1 MAIYKNK
8 DIETNINERGVELG
22 NINVNF
28 YTEDNGTAS
37 IRIKMKKQDG
47 TSIDFNKTDMLPRL
61 DLYAQDGSIFTKE
74 PVDIILADQGLIQY
88 KVSDYVIRH
97 EGKMDCKLFLVN
109 GNESVHV
116 ANFYF
121 VIKDSGITGAVGKE
135 IKVEVLEDMVE
146 KILVD
151 NVDKFKGKDA
161 NPEEVKTLLE
171 PYAENVAKQEF
182 EKLSTAKQVD
192 SEVIHARGS
201 DKSLENRLKNSNYI
215 PTKDEMNTK
224 VIATHYSKKPMVTFI
239 DDDGRTEVLQK
250 WEPIL
255 QEKGNKLTVALVS
268 SWLENKSDT
277 VMQWEDVHRLKEQYG
292 VEFVN
297 HTHEHKHAQQIS
309 DAEVDEEF
317 KKNKEILKREGL
329 THDIIVQP
337 FGENTDSVRR
347 ISRKY
352 AKANVSVKEGI
363 NTLPLDTYRLFRI
376 SLGEDL
382 YTTFEQ
388 YKAILDD
395 AISKNAWV
403 IFKSH
408 SQYTSFNENQLQLII
423 QIIDYCREK
432 GFVEATMEE
441 GLRDRGNLI
450 DVGDYTTRVQ
460 GSDYYILDKEGKI
473 YSNKFGVSYREIGNK
488 GSDINS
494 PISAFDSGTTLE
506 QVYGSK
512 TAGFPDNKAG
522 TLKTYKANSEYY
534 SFQFYFPYENNNVYK
549 RILDRTTLKWG
560 EFVKQNAD
568 FTVTSTKNS
577 LNNTPASEF
586 ILGTTKEIVQTINAS
601 GFPENK
607 AGTLETNRLHPLS
620 YSYQLYYV
628 YDNNHIYKRFYNSTN
643 NWTNW
648 ERIDNTKFNISLR
661 ETVNIVVPA
670 NSIKYVN
677 ITVAGITNYD
687 NVVVTPSSGIEEGLM
702 FNGYISGNNNVRL
715 SLYNTTPNDIT
726 TNRPYKIDIIK
737 NS

>member
-8 DIETNINERGVELG
+8 DIETNINERGAELG

-37 IRIKMKKQDG
+37 IRIKMKKQNG

-61 DLYAQDGSIFTKE
+61 DLYAKDGSIFTNE
-74 PVDIILADQGLIQY
+74 PVDIVLPEQGLIQY
-88 KVSDYVIRH
+88 KVTDYVIRH
-97 EGKMDCKLFLVN
+97 EGKMDCKLFLEN
-109 GNESVHV
+109 GTESVHV

-121 VIKDSGITGAVGKE
+121 VIKDSGITGAIGKE
-135 IKVEVLEDMVE
+135 IHVDILDDKVKKVL
-146 KILVD
+146 LD
-151 NVDKFKGKDA
+151 NVEAFRAD
-161 NPEEVKTLLE
+161 PVET
-171 PYAENVAKQEF
+171 AEHLKPTVINSAKEEF
-182 EKLSTAKQVD
+182 ERLSTAKQVD
-192 SEVIHARGS
+192 SEVINARGS
-201 DKSLENRLKNSNYI
+201 EPTLNSRLTNPNYTPI
-215 PTKDEMNTK
+215 KDETNRQ
-224 VIATHYSKKPMVTFI
+224 VISKSMVKRPMVTFI
-239 DDDGRTEVLQK
+239 DDDGRLEVLQK

-268 SWLENKSDT
+268 SWLENKDANTMS
-277 VMQWEDVHRLKEQYG
+277 WEDVHRLKNQYG

-297 HTHEHKHAQQIS
+297 HTYEHKHAQQIT
-309 DAEVDEEF
+309 DDEVEAEF
-317 KKNKEILKREGL
+317 KQNKKILQREGL

-347 ISRKY
+347 ISRNY

-363 NTLPLDTYRLFRI
+363 NTLPLDTFRLFRI
-376 SLGEDL
+376 TLGEDL

-388 YKAILDD
+388 YKSKLDEAI
-395 AISKNAWV
+395 ATNGWI

-408 SQYTSFNENQLQLII
+408 SQYTSFNENQQQLIR
-423 QIIDYCREK
+423 QIIDYCRANN
-432 GFVEATMEE
+432 FIEATMEE
-441 GLRDRGNLI
+441 GLSDRGNLI

-494 PISAFDSGTTLE
+494 PISNFDSGTTLE

-512 TAGFPDNKAG
+512 TTGFPDNKAG
-522 TLKTYKANSEYY
+522 TLKTYKANPEYY
-534 SFQFYFPYENNNVYK
+534 SFQFYYPYENNNVYK

-560 EFVKQNAD
+560 DFVKQNAD
-568 FTVTSTKNS
+568 FTVTSNKNS
-577 LNNTPASEF
+577 LNNTPALEF
-586 ILGTTKEIVQTINAS
+586 ILGTTKEIVQTINAN

-628 YDNNHIYKRFYNSTN
+628 YDNNHIYKRIYNSTN

-661 ETVNIVVPA
+661 ETVNVVVPG

-677 ITVAGITNYD
+677 IAVAGITNYD
-687 NVVVTPSSGIEEGLM
+687 NVVVSPSSGIEEGLM
-702 FNGYISGNNNVRL
+702 YNGYISGNNNVRL